1 MKASG
6 YFAHLADF
14 ELFISEMTEEF
25 TRESSTMKEQSMIP
39 KGEVWFWQ
47 KKKTKVVPFNELR
60 YILIQKNLL
69 VLNNCYNL
77 LLFNRG
83 QGHVTVNI
91 PVEATEMYFQWFK
104 GKVDDYMVKH

>member
-6 YFAHLADF
+6 YFANLADF
-14 ELFISEMTEEF
+14 ELFISEMTVQTKQLKQINEEAKKV
-25 TRESSTMKEQSMIP
+25 SDK
-39 KGEVWFWQ
+39 KWF
-47 KKKTKVVPFNELR
+47 KKTDDIIIHK
-60 YILIQKNLL
+60 LL
-69 VLNNCYNL
+69 SSKYTSDLQTLNNCYNL

-104 GKVDDYMVKH
+104 GKVDECMMKH